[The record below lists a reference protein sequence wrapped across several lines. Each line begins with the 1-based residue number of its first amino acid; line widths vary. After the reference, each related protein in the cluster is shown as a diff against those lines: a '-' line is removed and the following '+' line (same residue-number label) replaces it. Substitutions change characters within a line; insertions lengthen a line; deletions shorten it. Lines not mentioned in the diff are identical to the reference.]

1 MINFEKIQQ
10 ELIKE
15 LEQQQVINI
24 ANKNWR
30 ELIDIN
36 IKVHLD
42 DMMQLTQQ
50 KYTPNKPEDREER
63 NEILR
68 FFHFFDGELNTRQ
81 AVMQPKY
88 KEDENIAACISCIQY
103 IIRDG
108 MLYLYVF
115 VRSQNIESNF
125 LYDFQTFSLVYIYL
139 LDKYKLKY
147 GNCRVHITSLHKL
160 ADS

>member
-10 ELIKE
+10 ELIKQ
-15 LEQQQVINI
+15 LEQQEVVNI
-24 ANKNWR
+24 ANKNWY
-30 ELIDIN
+30 ELIDVN

-50 KYTPNKPEDREER
+50 KYIPNKPEDEEER

-68 FFHFFDGELNTRQ
+68 FFYFFDGELNTRQ

-103 IIRDG
+103 IIRDNK
-108 MLYLYVF
+108 LYFYVF

-139 LDKYKLKY
+139 LNKYKLEY